1 MNGRQNLYRL
11 QHWLLAERQRYL
23 GDLETLAARLR
34 ADVEN
39 LAREINEAGSSRASA
54 ELKAVYPMFVG
65 PLVERRQ
72 AGAHDHGNRSP
83 DRRSA
88 RCGRHIAARGQG
100 VRGVGRLSRFRLRG
114 PTHQTVSAE
123 RLAPRRLIEAINR
136 SRTSR

>member
-39 LAREINEAGSSRASA
+39 LAREIDEAGSSRASA

-65 PLVERRQ
+65 PLVERRDKLVRTITEIEAQ
-72 AGAHDHGNRSP
+72 IVEARDAVATSQQEVKVYEASGAYRGFAFEDRRTRRS
-83 DRRSA
+83 RRSA
-88 RCGRHIAARGQG
+88 
-100 VRGVGRLSRFRLRG
+100 
-114 PTHQTVSAE
+114 
-123 RLAPRRLIEAINR
+123 
-136 SRTSR
+136 

>member
-39 LAREINEAGSSRASA
+39 LAREIDEAGSSRASP

-65 PLVERRQ
+65 PLVERRDKLVRTVAEIEAQ
-72 AGAHDHGNRSP
+72 IVEARDAVATSQQEVKVYEASGAYRDFEFEDRRTRRS
-83 DRRSA
+83 RRSA
-88 RCGRHIAARGQG
+88 
-100 VRGVGRLSRFRLRG
+100 
-114 PTHQTVSAE
+114 
-123 RLAPRRLIEAINR
+123 
-136 SRTSR
+136 

>member
-39 LAREINEAGSSRASA
+39 LAREIDEAGSSRSSP

-65 PLVERRQ
+65 PLVERRDKLVRTVAEIEAQ
-72 AGAHDHGNRSP
+72 IVEARDAVATSQQEVKVYEASGAYRDFAFEDRRTRRS
-83 DRRSA
+83 RRSA
-88 RCGRHIAARGQG
+88 
-100 VRGVGRLSRFRLRG
+100 
-114 PTHQTVSAE
+114 
-123 RLAPRRLIEAINR
+123 
-136 SRTSR
+136 

>member
-39 LAREINEAGSSRASA
+39 LSREILEGAGSAVNA

-65 PLVERRQ
+65 PLIERRDKLVGTIAEIDAQ
-72 AGAHDHGNRSP
+72 IVEAHEAVATSQQELKVFEGTNG
-83 DRRSA
+83 
-88 RCGRHIAARGQG
+88 GR
-100 VRGVGRLSRFRLRG
+100 
-114 PTHQTVSAE
+114 
-123 RLAPRRLIEAINR
+123 
-136 SRTSR
+136 